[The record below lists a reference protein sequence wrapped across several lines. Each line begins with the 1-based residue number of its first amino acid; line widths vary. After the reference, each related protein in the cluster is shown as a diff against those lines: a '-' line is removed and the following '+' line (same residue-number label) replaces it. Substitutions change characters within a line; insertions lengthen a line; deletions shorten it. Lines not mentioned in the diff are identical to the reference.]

1 MKLLFLQTMKKVPL
15 KQKQKIKSAS
25 ESSRHTWLWLA
36 LILLLTVLA
45 YANAVNND
53 FIYQFDDDLYVTDN
67 PDIKALTSHN
77 LYRMFTTSYVGLY
90 LPLTMLTYA
99 VEYHF
104 FGLDATAYHI
114 TNLLLHLINVWLV
127 FLLILKIKPN
137 TYVAALVALVF
148 ALHPMHVESV
158 TWISERKDV
167 LYLLFY
173 LAAAIF
179 YLRYIRKNSAGNY
192 LITLGFFVLSL
203 LSKTIAVSLPLLL
216 LALDWYFGRSLT
228 SRRVWLEKIPFFAL
242 SAVIGLL
249 GIWFTSTAADT
260 STPDISWLHR
270 PFIVA
275 DAVLMYLWKFL
286 VPIQLKIYHYYP
298 PTVSGVLPLRF
309 YVSAATLLML
319 VVMVILLIK
328 KSGNVKHDLIL
339 GLAIFVVPTLFILQ
353 IVPAGRAY
361 AADRYTYFSYVGLAY
376 VLAVSSW
383 QIISTQNF
391 SFRKWRNPLIIVLA
405 VWLVMLVIMT
415 RQRNTDWSD
424 SITLFTDLI
433 EKEPDRG
440 HPYLIRGI
448 TWYQQG
454 KMELALD
461 DYNQSILRDT
471 TDAKAFAN
479 RASVRGIKG
488 DYAGALKDAD
498 RALRIQPGYA
508 SAINNRA
515 TAHFYLENYS
525 QAVADYDALI
535 AMDNAEAGNY
545 RKKIMVLE
553 KMADTAALIDSYQ
566 HLTRLEPDNY
576 LNYAKAGE
584 LFYRQRN
591 LKKAIHY
598 FDEALRLDASQHV
611 LLMLRA
617 NALFGMQR
625 YEEALQDYARYAEIT
640 GDANAWYNAGQCCL
654 KLERMDDACGYWE
667 KAAIKNFVPAL
678 SRIREFCK

>member
-1 MKLLFLQTMKKVPL
+1 MKKVASRQQQKPKPL
-15 KQKQKIKSAS
+15 QKKSN
-25 ESSRHTWLWLA
+25 RNWLWLA
-36 LILLLTVLA
+36 LILLLTVLV
-45 YANAVNND
+45 YANAVDND

-67 PDIKALTSHN
+67 PDIKALTADN

-104 FGLDATAYHI
+104 FGLDATAYHL

-127 FLLILKIKPN
+127 FLLIIKIKPN

-158 TWISERKDV
+158 AWISERKDV

-179 YLRYIRKNSAGNY
+179 YLKYIRKNSAGNY

-216 LALDWYFGRSLT
+216 LALDWYFGRSLA
-228 SRRVWLEKIPFFAL
+228 SRRVWIEKIPFFAL
-242 SAVIGLL
+242 SAAIGLL
-249 GIWFTSTAADT
+249 GIWFTSSAADT
-260 STPDISWLHR
+260 TTPDISWLHR
-270 PFIVA
+270 PFIGA

-298 PTVSGVLPLRF
+298 PTASGVLPLRF
-309 YVSAATLLML
+309 YVSAAILLSLL
-319 VVMVILLIK
+319 VAVILLIK
-328 KSGNVKHDLIL
+328 KSGNLKRDLIL
-339 GLAIFVVPTLFILQ
+339 GLAIFVVPTLFVLQ
-353 IVPAGRAY
+353 IIPAGRAY

-376 VLAVSSW
+376 MLAVSSW
-383 QIISTQNF
+383 QIISTQKV
-391 SFRKWRNPLIIVLA
+391 SLRKWRTPLIIVMAL
-405 VWLVMLVIMT
+405 WLMALGAIT
-415 RQRNTDWSD
+415 QQRNTDWSD

-433 EKEPDRG
+433 QKDPDHG

-454 KMELALD
+454 KMELALT

-488 DYAGALKDAD
+488 DYAGALRDAN
-498 RALRIQPGYA
+498 RALRIEPGYA

-515 TAHFYLENYS
+515 TANFYLENYK

-535 AMDNAEAGNY
+535 AMDSSDAGNY
-545 RKKIMVLE
+545 RKKMMVLE

-566 HLTRLEPDNY
+566 HLMRLEPDNY
-576 LNYAKAGE
+576 FNSAKAGE
-584 LFYRQRN
+584 LYYYQN
-591 LKKAIHY
+591 KLETAIGY
-598 FDEALRLDASQHV
+598 FDEALRRDASQHV

-617 NALFGMQR
+617 NALFGVQR
-625 YEEALQDYARYAEIT
+625 FEEALKDYARYAEIT

-654 KLERMDDACGYWE
+654 KLERIEAACEYWR
-667 KAAIKNFVPAL
+667 KASEKNFAPAL
-678 SRIREFCK
+678 NRIKEFCR

>member
-1 MKLLFLQTMKKVPL
+1 MKKVASRQQQKPKPL
-15 KQKQKIKSAS
+15 QKKPN
-25 ESSRHTWLWLA
+25 RNWLWLA
-36 LILLLTVLA
+36 LILLLTVLV
-45 YANAVNND
+45 YANAVDND

-67 PDIKALTSHN
+67 PDIKALNADN

-104 FGLDATAYHI
+104 FGLDATTYHL

-158 TWISERKDV
+158 AWISERKDV

-179 YLRYIRKNSAGNY
+179 YLKYIRKNSAGNY

-216 LALDWYFGRSLT
+216 LALDWYFGRSLA
-228 SRRVWLEKIPFFAL
+228 SRRVWIEKIPFFAL
-242 SAVIGLL
+242 SAAIGLL
-249 GIWFTSTAADT
+249 GIWFTSSAADT
-260 STPDISWLHR
+260 TTPDISWLYR

-298 PTVSGVLPLRF
+298 PTASGVLPLRF
-309 YVSAATLLML
+309 YVSAAILLSLL
-319 VVMVILLIK
+319 VAVILLIK
-328 KSGNVKHDLIL
+328 KSGNLKRDLIL
-339 GLAIFVVPTLFILQ
+339 GLAIFVVPTLFVLQ
-353 IVPAGRAY
+353 IIPAGRAY

-376 VLAVSSW
+376 MLAVSTW
-383 QIISTQNF
+383 QIMSAQKV
-391 SFRKWRNPLIIVLA
+391 SLRKWRTPLIIVMAL
-405 VWLVMLVIMT
+405 WLMALGAIT
-415 RQRNTDWSD
+415 QQRNTDWSD

-433 EKEPDRG
+433 QKDPEHG

-454 KMELALD
+454 KMELALT
-461 DYNQSILRDT
+461 DYNHSILRDT

-488 DYAGALKDAD
+488 DYAGALRDAN
-498 RALRIQPGYA
+498 RALRIEPGYA

-515 TAHFYLENYS
+515 IANFYLENYK

-535 AMDNAEAGNY
+535 AMDSYDAGNY

-553 KMADTAALIDSYQ
+553 KIADTAALIDSYQ
-566 HLTRLEPDNY
+566 HLMRLEPNNY
-576 LNYAKAGE
+576 LNYAKTGE
-584 LFYRQRN
+584 LFYRQDN
-591 LKKAIHY
+591 LEKAIQY
-598 FDEALRLDASQHV
+598 FDEALRRDASQHV
-611 LLMLRA
+611 LLVLRA

-625 YEEALQDYARYAEIT
+625 FEEALNDYARYAEIT

-654 KLERMDDACGYWE
+654 KLERIGAACEYWR
-667 KAAIKNFVPAL
+667 KAAEKNFAPAL
-678 SRIREFCK
+678 NRIKEFCR

>member
-1 MKLLFLQTMKKVPL
+1 M
-15 KQKQKIKSAS
+15 
-25 ESSRHTWLWLA
+25 
-36 LILLLTVLA
+36 VLA
-45 YANAVNND
+45 YANAVDND
-53 FIYQFDDDLYVTDN
+53 FIYQFDDDLYVTNN
-67 PDIKALTSHN
+67 PDIKALTADN

-104 FGLDATAYHI
+104 FGLDATAFHL

-137 TYVAALVALVF
+137 TYVAALVAFVF

-158 TWISERKDV
+158 TWISERKDM
-167 LYLLFY
+167 LYLVFY

-179 YLRYIRKNSAGNY
+179 YLKYIHKNSARNY
-192 LITLGFFVLSL
+192 LIALGFFVLSL

-216 LALDWYFGRSLT
+216 LILDWYFGRSLA

-242 SAVIGLL
+242 STAIGLL

-286 VPIQLKIYHYYP
+286 VPVQLKIYHYYP
-298 PTVSGVLPLRF
+298 PTASGLLPLRF
-309 YVSAATLLML
+309 YVSSAILLAL
-319 VVMVILLIK
+319 VVMVIFLIK
-328 KSGNVKHDLIL
+328 KSGNLKRDLIL

-376 VLAVSSW
+376 MLAVSTW
-383 QIISTQNF
+383 QIVSAQKV
-391 SFRKWRNPLIIVLA
+391 SLRRWRTPLIIVLA
-405 VWLVMLVIMT
+405 MWLGMLGIVT
-415 RQRNTDWSD
+415 HQRNTDWSD

-433 EKEPDRG
+433 EKDPDHG

-448 TWYQQG
+448 TYYQQG
-454 KMELALD
+454 KMELALA
-461 DYNQSILRDT
+461 DYNQSIMRDT

-488 DYAGALKDAD
+488 DYAGALRDAD
-498 RALRIQPGYA
+498 RALLIQAMHA

-515 TAHFYLENYS
+515 TANFYLENYS
-525 QAVADYDALI
+525 QAVADYNMLI
-535 AMDNAEAGNY
+535 AMDSNDAGNY

-553 KMADTAALIDSYQ
+553 KMADTTALITTYQ
-566 HLTRLEPDNY
+566 RLMRLEPGNY
-576 LNYAKAGE
+576 LNYAKTGE
-584 LFYRQRN
+584 LFYRKKN
-591 LKKAIHY
+591 LEKAIHY
-598 FDEALRLDASQHV
+598 FDEALRRDASQHV

-617 NALFGMQR
+617 NALFGVQR
-625 YEEALQDYARYAEIT
+625 YEEALKDYARYAEIT
-640 GDANAWYNAGQCCL
+640 GDANAWYNAGQCSR
-654 KLERMDDACGYWE
+654 KLERMEVACEYWE
-667 KAAIKNFVPAL
+667 KAAIKNYAPAL
-678 SRIREFCK
+678 HRIREFCR

>member
-1 MKLLFLQTMKKVPL
+1 MKKVVP
-15 KQKQKIKSAS
+15 KQKQKTEPAQKG
-25 ESSRHTWLWLA
+25 SRRHWLWLA
-36 LILLLTVLA
+36 LILLITVLA
-45 YANAVNND
+45 YANAVDNN

-67 PDIKALTSHN
+67 PDIKALSAGN

-90 LPLTMLTYA
+90 LPLTMLSYA
-99 VEYHF
+99 IEYHF
-104 FGLDATAYHI
+104 FGLDAPAFHL

-127 FLLILKIKPN
+127 FLLILKLKPN
-137 TYVAALVALVF
+137 VYVASLVAFVF

-179 YLRYIRKNSAGNY
+179 YLKYIRKNSAGNY
-192 LITLGFFVLSL
+192 LITLGFFVLAL

-216 LALDWYFGRSLT
+216 LALDWYCGRSLANW
-228 SRRVWLEKIPFFAL
+228 RVWIEKIPFFVL
-242 SAVIGLL
+242 SAAVGLL

-260 STPDISWLHR
+260 TTPDISWLHR

-286 VPIQLKIYHYYP
+286 VPLQLKIYHYYP
-298 PTVSGVLPLRF
+298 PTASGMLPLRF
-309 YVSAATLLML
+309 YVSAAILMALL
-319 VVMVILLIK
+319 VAVILLIK
-328 KSGNVKHDLIL
+328 KSGILKRDLII

-361 AADRYTYFSYVGLAY
+361 AADRYTYFSYIGLTY
-376 VLAVSSW
+376 MLAVSTW
-383 QIISTQNF
+383 QIITTQKINL
-391 SFRKWRNPLIIVLA
+391 RKWRTPLIIVLA
-405 VWLVMLVIMT
+405 VWLAMLTIVT
-415 RQRNTDWSD
+415 RQRNKDWSD

-433 EKEPDRG
+433 NKEPNRG

-448 TWYQQG
+448 TWLQKG
-454 KMELALD
+454 DLTKALD

-471 TDAKAFAN
+471 TDAKAFGN
-479 RASVRGIKG
+479 RASARGMSG

-498 RALRIQPGYA
+498 RALQIEPGFA

-515 TAHFYLENYS
+515 TANFYLGNYI

-535 AMDNAEAGNY
+535 AIDSSDASNY
-545 RKKIMVLE
+545 QKKLMVLE
-553 KMADTAALIDSYQ
+553 KAADTAALIDTYT
-566 HLTRLEPDNY
+566 HLMRMEPNNY
-576 LNYAKAGE
+576 FNFAKAGE
-584 LFYRQRN
+584 LYYYQN
-591 LKKAIHY
+591 KMEKAIGY
-598 FDEALRLDASQHV
+598 FDEAIRLDATQHV

-617 NALFGMQR
+617 NALFSVQR
-625 YEEALQDYARYAEIT
+625 FEEALKDYVHYAEIT

-654 KLERMDDACGYWE
+654 KLGRMEDACGYWE
-667 KAAIKNFVPAL
+667 KAALKNFAPAL
-678 SRIREFCK
+678 QQMRGYCR

>member
-1 MKLLFLQTMKKVPL
+1 MKKVPL

-25 ESSRHTWLWLA
+25 ESSRHAWLWLA

-104 FGLDATAYHI
+104 FGLDATAYHL

-179 YLRYIRKNSAGNY
+179 YLKYIRKNSAGNY

-242 SAVIGLL
+242 SAAIGLL

-286 VPIQLKIYHYYP
+286 VPVQFKIYHYYP
-298 PTVSGVLPLRF
+298 PTASGVLPLRF
-309 YVSAATLLML
+309 YVSAAILLALTLS
-319 VVMVILLIK
+319 VFLLIK
-328 KSGNVKHDLIL
+328 KSGNLKRDLIL

-376 VLAVSSW
+376 VLAVSTR
-383 QIISTQNF
+383 QIINTQKV
-391 SFRKWRNPLIIVLA
+391 SLRKWRNLLIIVLA
-405 VWLVMLVIMT
+405 IWLGMLGIVT

-424 SITLFTDLI
+424 SIRLFTDLI
-433 EKEPDRG
+433 QKKPDHG

-488 DYAGALKDAD
+488 DYAGALRDAD
-498 RALRIQPGYA
+498 RALLIQPGHA

-515 TAHFYLENYS
+515 TANFYLENYT

-535 AMDNAEAGNY
+535 AMDSLDGGNY
-545 RKKIMVLE
+545 QKKIMVLE
-553 KMADTAALIDSYQ
+553 KMADTAALITTYQ
-566 HLTRLEPDNY
+566 RLMRLEPDNY

-584 LFYRQRN
+584 LFYRQKN
-591 LKKAIHY
+591 LETAVHY
-598 FDEALRLDASQHV
+598 FDKALRLDASQHV

-617 NALFGMQR
+617 NALFGMQH

-640 GDANAWYNAGQCCL
+640 GDANAWYNAGQCSR
-654 KLERMDDACGYWE
+654 KLERIEDACGYWE
-667 KAAIKNFVPAL
+667 KAAEKNFAPAL